1 MALTRG
7 PGFHSLGAERKTG
20 SPVLRFY
27 RRSDDL
33 PLFGRL
39 SPLGLLLGAAAFAAA
54 LSPSL
59 IPRSALVQGVLAG
72 LCFGCGYGIGAGL
85 TLAWLWVAEPRQV
98 PPARLARRSWIAAA
112 LALGLL
118 VWALWMARGWQNEIR
133 AVMAMAPVESARP
146 FTIAGIALAL
156 GAGLV
161 LLGRLFRRVL
171 RIVAAQVEPFLPQRI
186 ALIFGLVIT
195 GWLFWSIGAGVLM
208 DRVLT
213 VLDRSYAALDAVD
226 PPDMAPPAD
235 PLKTGSAASLIGWG
249 GLGAE
254 GRNRIAAAP
263 DAAAIAALTGRPA
276 REPLRVYAGLNSA
289 RTPEARADLALRE
302 LIRIGGF
309 RRAHLVIA
317 FPTGTGW
324 VDPAGMAPV
333 EYLAEGDIASV
344 SVQYSYL
351 PSWLSLL
358 VEPTYGAETARA
370 VFRAVY
376 GHWTALPKDARPK
389 LYLFGLSLG
398 AMNGDLAADF
408 YDMIGD
414 PYQGALWVGP
424 PFTTRS
430 WNAVVAGRAA
440 GSPVWAPRFRDG
452 SLIRFLTQQAGEAAA
467 PWGPLRIVY
476 LQYPSDPI
484 VMFRAD
490 MLWRQPVWMADPRGP
505 DVSPGLVWVPVVTM
519 LQLLFDM
526 MTATTT
532 PVGHGHVYA
541 ARDYLA
547 GWRAVLGDGGWDAA
561 ALDRLRRIFAAQGI

>member
-1 MALTRG
+1 M
-7 PGFHSLGAERKTG
+7 
-20 SPVLRFY
+20 RFY
-27 RRSDDL
+27 RRSEDL

-72 LCFGCGYGIGAGL
+72 LSFGCGYGIGAGL
-85 TLAWLWVAEPRQV
+85 VLIWLWVAQPLPPREGW
-98 PPARLARRSWIAAA
+98 PARRSRIAAL
-112 LALGLL
+112 LAAA
-118 VWALWMARGWQNEIR
+118 VMIWALWMARGWQNEIR
-133 AVMAMAPVESARP
+133 AAMAMAPVESARS
-146 FTIAGIALAL
+146 FTIAAIALLL
-156 GAGLV
+156 GGLLV

-171 RIVAAQVEPFLPQRI
+171 HIVAAQVEPFLPRRLARI
-186 ALIFGLVIT
+186 CGLVFA
-195 GWLFWSIGAGVLM
+195 GWLFWAIGAGVLL
-208 DRVLT
+208 DRGLQL
-213 VLDRSYAALDAVD
+213 LDRSYAALDSVD
-226 PPDMAPPAD
+226 PPDFSPPAD
-235 PLKTGSAASLIGWG
+235 PLKTGSPASLIAWD

-254 GRNRIAAAP
+254 GRNRIAAGP
-263 DAAAIAALTGRPA
+263 DAAAITAITGRPA
-276 REPLRVYAGLNSA
+276 QDPLRVYAGLNSA
-289 RTPEARADLALRE
+289 ATPEARAQLALRE

-309 RRAHLVIA
+309 GRAHLVIA

-333 EYLAEGDIASV
+333 EYLADGDIASV

-358 VEPTYGAETARA
+358 VQPTYGAETARA

-376 GHWTALPKDARPK
+376 GHWTGLPKDSRPK

-430 WNAVVAGRAA
+430 WNAVVAGRAE
-440 GSPVWAPRFRDG
+440 GSPVWAPQFRDG
-452 SLIRFLTQQAGEAAA
+452 SLIRFLTQGQMAEQAG
-467 PWGPLRIVY
+467 WGPLRIVY
-476 LQYPSDPI
+476 LQYASDPI
-484 VMFRAD
+484 VMFRTD
-490 MLWRQPVWMADPRGP
+490 MIWRQPAWMAEPRGA
-505 DVSPGLVWVPVVTM
+505 DVSPGLVWVPVVTL

-541 ARDYLA
+541 AGDYLN
-547 GWRAVLGDGGWDAA
+547 GWLAVLGPGLWEAEGLARLRA
-561 ALDRLRRIFAAQGI
+561 ALVAQGL

>member
-1 MALTRG
+1 M
-7 PGFHSLGAERKTG
+7 
-20 SPVLRFY
+20 RFY
-27 RRSDDL
+27 RRSEDQ

-39 SPLGLLLGAAAFAAA
+39 APLGLLLGAAAFAAA

-59 IPRSALVQGVLAG
+59 IPRSAQLQGVLAG
-72 LCFGCGYGIGAGL
+72 LSFGCGYGIGAGL
-85 TLAWLWVAEPRQV
+85 TLIWLWVVQPAD
-98 PPARLARRSWIAAA
+98 PPGRVLLRRSLLAGALAA
-112 LALGLL
+112 LVMIG
-118 VWALWMARGWQNEIR
+118 ALWMARGWQNEIR
-133 AVMAMAPVESARP
+133 AAMGMVPVETARP
-146 FTIAGIALAL
+146 FTIAGIALGL

-171 RIVAAQVEPFLPQRI
+171 RILSAQAEPFLPRRM
-186 ALIFGLVIT
+186 ALFLSLAVT

-208 DRVLT
+208 DRVLG
-213 VLDRSYAALDAVD
+213 VLDRSYATLDATD
-226 PPDMAPPAD
+226 PPDFAPPAD
-235 PLKTGSAASLIGWG
+235 PLKTGSAASLIGWDS
-249 GLGAE
+249 LGAE
-254 GRNRIAAAP
+254 GRNRIAGGP
-263 DAAAIAALTGRPA
+263 DAAAITAITGRPA
-276 REPLRVYAGLNSA
+276 MEPLRVYAGLNSA
-289 RTPEARADLALRE
+289 ATPEARAALALRE

-309 RRAHLVIA
+309 ARSNLVIA

-324 VDPAGMAPV
+324 VDPAGMEPV
-333 EYLAEGDIASV
+333 EYLTDGDIASV

-358 VEPTYGAETARA
+358 VEPTYGSDTARA

-376 GHWTALPKDARPK
+376 GHWTALPRDRRPK

-430 WNAVVAGRAA
+430 WNAVVADRAE
-440 GSPVWAPRFRDG
+440 GSPVWAPQFRDG
-452 SLIRFLTQQAGEAAA
+452 SLIRFMAQEGAVPKGQAGAESDRAED
-467 PWGPLRIVY
+467 WGPVRIVY

-490 MLWRQPVWMADPRGP
+490 MIWRQPAWMTEPRGP
-505 DVSPGLVWVPVVTM
+505 DVSPGLVWVPVVTL

-526 MTATTT
+526 MTATMT

-541 ARDYLA
+541 AGDYLN
-547 GWRAVLGDGGWDAA
+547 GWQAVLGAGSWDAA
-561 ALDRLRRIFAAQGI
+561 AVDRLRAALAARGL